1 MLDDNRLPYPK
12 TDETIVMPDK
22 MIRADPNGWLQV
34 ISAAR
39 HIGVKLGTIPEALFV
54 EALGEDATPSIRQ
67 MVKQPLRVR
76 GFR

>member
-1 MLDDNRLPYPK
+1 MNDNRLPYPR

-22 MIRADPNGWLQV
+22 MILDDPNGWLQV

-54 EALGEDATPSIRQ
+54 KALGEDATPEA
-67 MVKQPLRVR
+67 R
-76 GFR
+76 GEFYEVAA